1 MQIKINCFFFQTMK
15 KTIQVWENLAK
26 IGIEA
31 SLAYGQMPLPE
42 RLQKLEH
49 FRNERKIL
57 VSTNLL
63 ARAIDVKECRIVV
76 NFDLPLNES
85 RTEPNAR
92 TYQFRATRA
101 GRFGSKAAVIS
112 LIETYDM
119 FTQYKAMAS
128 YFNFSVNK
136 IKIKI

>member
-1 MQIKINCFFFQTMK
+1 MK
-15 KTIQVWENLAK
+15 KTIQVWDNLSEV
-26 IGIEA
+26 GIEA
-31 SLAYGQMPLPE
+31 SFAYGQMPLPE
-42 RLQKLEH
+42 RLQQLNH
-49 FRNERKIL
+49 FRNEGRIM
-57 VSTNLL
+57 VATNLL

-76 NFDLPLNES
+76 NFDLPLNET

-92 TYQFRATRA
+92 AYQLRSTRA

-112 LIETYDM
+112 LIDTYDM

-136 IKIKI
+136 I